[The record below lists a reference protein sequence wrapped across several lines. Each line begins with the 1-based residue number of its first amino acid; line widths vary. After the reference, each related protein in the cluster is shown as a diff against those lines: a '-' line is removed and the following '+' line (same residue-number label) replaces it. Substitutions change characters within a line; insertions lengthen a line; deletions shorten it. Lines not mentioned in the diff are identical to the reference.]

1 MRRALA
7 LLAVA
12 ALVGVI
18 VIGLTQAG
26 DSTGTSG
33 GTEPATFDLGEARQR
48 LQGAPAPLAELHAQA
63 NELLEADPDAF
74 ERRLRALRGH
84 PVIVNK
90 WASWCGPCRAELP
103 IFQKV
108 STERG
113 RQIAFI
119 GLNARDERPAAE
131 RFAAQYPVP
140 YPSYED
146 PDEKIARVLGVPSNF
161 PVTVFID
168 AKGKTAFVHQGGYG
182 TEAKLVADIESH
194 LG

>member
-1 MRRALA
+1 MRRVLA

-12 ALVGVI
+12 ALAGAV

-26 DSTGTSG
+26 GTSG
-33 GTEPATFDLGEARQR
+33 SSSRAEPARFDLAAARRQ
-48 LQGAPAPLAELHAQA
+48 LQGAPAPLAELHAQS
-63 NELLEADPDAF
+63 NRLLEGDPVAF

-84 PVIVNK
+84 PVVVNK

-103 IFQKV
+103 VFQAEA
-108 STERG
+108 TARG
-113 RQIAFI
+113 REVAFI
-119 GLNARDERPAAE
+119 GVNARDTRPAAE
-131 RFAAQYPVP
+131 RFAASFPVP

-168 AKGKTAFVHQGGYG
+168 AEGETAFVHQGGYG
-182 TEAKLVADIESH
+182 TRAQLAADIESH